1 MNHILHS
8 YISMNIFTPPLPA
21 KEHSHITWGRTYG
34 CSKGLAI
41 AKAIEQFAGLTLIIT
56 PNAQSAHSLENE
68 LIFFCK
74 EEIDIFI
81 FPDSETLPY
90 DVFSPHE
97 DIISDR
103 ILTLSSLP
111 KSKHGAL
118 IISASSILSK
128 IAPKDFILG
137 QSLDLKVTDQ
147 IDLEEFKQ
155 RLIKA
160 GYQYVSQVMSHG
172 EFAVR
177 GSIID
182 LFPMGAKHPYRIDL
196 FDDEI
201 ETIRSFNAETQL
213 SIDKVNSFQVLP
225 AREFPTDENSIKR
238 FRQNYRIQFEGD
250 PNNSV
255 IYRGVSNNNLPSGV
269 EYYLPLFCQDTSTFF
284 DFIPDNSQLV
294 LIEDI
299 AEIASDFEEEVFS
312 RYEQRKYDL
321 ERPPLHPKQ
330 LWISAEFFA
339 KSLLNFNTIQL
350 QQYEL
355 ESLHRDQYN
364 FNAQALPTL
373 TINSRIKDPASELLR
388 FIENNENKILFLAE
402 SPGRREY
409 LLDVLK
415 GFNLNP
421 VVIQSWQEFI
431 EQDHSLAIT
440 IGPLEDGLLLQQD
453 KIALI
458 TESNLFGARAKQKRR
473 RRRQIRDAESLIKN
487 LSDLSEGSPIVHE
500 DHGVG
505 RFKGLKTLS
514 LSGNETEFLTLEYAE
529 GDILYVPVSSLHL
542 ISRYSGASEENA
554 PLYRLGGEQWKNIK
568 RRAAERARD
577 VAAELLDIYSRREAK
592 QGHQYQIE
600 HLEMNSFSST
610 FPYEETP
617 DQQKAID
624 DVADDMQSTRPMDR
638 VVCGDVG
645 FGKTE
650 VAMRAAFIAA
660 NTGKQ
665 VAVLVPTTLL
675 ASQHYQNFSDRFADW
690 PIQVELLSRFVTAKN
705 QKEILAGLEDGKV
718 DIVIGTHK
726 LFSASIKFDNLG
738 LIVVDEEQRF
748 GVRQK
753 ELLKKLRTEVDVLT
767 LTATPIPRTL
777 NMSLSGLRDLS
788 IIATPPNHRLTIKT
802 FVGTWNNHMIQE
814 ACMREMKRGGQV
826 FFLHN
831 EVKSIEKVAKD
842 LQQLLPDISIRIAH
856 GQMPEKDLE
865 QVMLDFYHQR
875 FSILLCTTIIEN
887 GIDIPT
893 ANTIIINRADKLGL
907 SQLHQ
912 IRGRVGRSHHR
923 AYAYLIAPP
932 RNVMTG
938 DAVKRLE
945 AIESLEELGVGFTLA
960 THDLEIR
967 GAGELLGAEQ
977 SGQIQEIGFSLYNE
991 LLGRAV
997 AALKAGKI
1005 PNLDQPLDQGI
1016 EVDLGVPAL
1025 LPNDY
1030 LPDVHARLV
1039 MYKRISSAKTDD
1051 DLDDLEIELIDR
1063 YGLLPEFAKNLF
1075 LVTHLKLLA
1084 SSFGV
1089 SRVEMGAEN
1098 ARIHF
1103 GQSPNIDTAK
1113 ILELIL
1119 QEPDTYKLDGSQKL
1133 TIYTETDDIAERID
1147 TIVNLLNDLQLKQA
1161 A

>member
-1 MNHILHS
+1 
-8 YISMNIFTPPLPA
+8 MNIFNPPLPS
-21 KEHSHITWGRTYG
+21 KSHTHITWGRTYG
-34 CSKGLAI
+34 CSKGLAL
-41 AKAIEQFAGLTLIIT
+41 AKAIEQFTGLTLIIT
-56 PNAQSAHSLENE
+56 PDMQVAHTLESE
-68 LIFFCK
+68 LRFFCTHSTN
-74 EEIDIFI
+74 IYL
-81 FPDSETLPY
+81 FPDSETLAY

-103 ILTLSSLP
+103 LLTLCSLP
-111 KSKHGAL
+111 NTDHGAL
-118 IISASSILSK
+118 IVSASSILAK
-128 IAPKDFILG
+128 LAPKSFILG
-137 QSLDLKVTDQ
+137 QTLNLAVNDK
-147 IDLEEFKQ
+147 IDLETFKHT
-155 RLIKA
+155 LVKA
-160 GYQYVSQVMSHG
+160 GYRYVSQVMSHG

-182 LFPMGAKHPYRIDL
+182 LYPMGCRLPFRIDL
-196 FDDEI
+196 FDNEI
-201 ETIRSFNAETQL
+201 ETIRTFNPENQVST
-213 SIDKVNSFQVLP
+213 SKVEKLQILP
-225 AREFPTDENSIKR
+225 AREFPTDENSVKR

-255 IYRGVSNNNLPSGV
+255 IYRGVSNNNLPSGI
-269 EYYLPLFCQDTSTFF
+269 EYYLPLFCEDTSTFF
-284 DFIPDNSQLV
+284 DYIPENSQLV

-299 AEIASDFEEEVFS
+299 VDTANDFENDVFY

-330 LWISAEFFA
+330 LWLSTEFFE
-339 KSLLNFNTIQL
+339 KNIFKFKTILL

-355 ESLHRDQYN
+355 ENLARDQYN
-364 FNAQALPTL
+364 FDTQSLPNL
-373 TINSRIKDPASELLR
+373 AVNLRVKDPATELIR
-388 FIENNENKILFLAE
+388 FIENNDYKILFLAE

-409 LLDVLK
+409 LLDVLI
-415 GFNLNP
+415 GFGINP
-421 VVIQSWQEFI
+421 ITVDSWHEFLDQELP
-431 EQDHSLAIT
+431 LAIT
-440 IGPLEDGLLLQQD
+440 ISPLDEGLLLQEN
-453 KIALI
+453 KIAI
-458 TESNLFGARAKQKRR
+458 VTESNLFGAKAKQKRQ

-487 LSDLSEGSPIVHE
+487 LSDLSEGSPVVHE

-514 LSGNETEFLTLEYAE
+514 LSGSDTEFLTLEYAD

-542 ISRYSGASEENA
+542 VSRYTGASEDNA
-554 PLYRLGGEQWKNIK
+554 PLHRLGSEVWKNIK

-577 VAAELLDIYSRREAK
+577 VAVELLDIYSRREAK
-592 QGHQYQIE
+592 QGYKYKIDPNE
-600 HLEMNSFSST
+600 LNSFCAS

-624 DVADDMQSTRPMDR
+624 DMVADMESKRPMDR

-650 VAMRAAFIAA
+650 VAMRAAFVAA
-660 NTGKQ
+660 FAGKQ

-675 ASQHYQNFSDRFADW
+675 ASQHFQTFSDRFADW
-690 PIQVELLSRFVTAKN
+690 PLRIEYISRFLSVKN
-705 QKEILAGLEDGKV
+705 QKIVLAGMEEGNV

-726 LFSASIKFDNLG
+726 LLSSDIKFKNLG
-738 LIVVDEEQRF
+738 LIIVDEEQRF

-753 ELLKKLRTEVDVLT
+753 EVLKKMRTEVDILT

-788 IIATPPNHRLTIKT
+788 IIATPPNQRLAIKT
-802 FVGTWNNHMIQE
+802 FVGIWNNHMIQE
-814 ACMREMKRGGQV
+814 ACMRELKRGGQV

-831 EVKSIEKVAKD
+831 EVKTIDKVAKD
-842 LQQLLPDISIRIAH
+842 IQQLLPDASIKVAH
-856 GQMPEKDLE
+856 GQMPVRNLE

-875 FSILLCTTIIEN
+875 FNILVCTTIIEN

-932 RNVMTG
+932 RTVMTA
-938 DAVKRLE
+938 DAAKRLE

-977 SGQIQEIGFSLYNE
+977 SGQIAEIGFTLYNE
-991 LLGRAV
+991 LLARAV
-997 AALKAGKI
+997 AALKSGEI
-1005 PNLDQPLDQGI
+1005 PELNQPLDQGI
-1016 EVDLGVPAL
+1016 EVNLGVTTL
-1025 LPNDY
+1025 LPEDY
-1030 LPDVHARLV
+1030 VPDVHTRLV
-1039 MYKRISSAKTDD
+1039 LYKRIASTKTID
-1051 DLDDLEIELIDR
+1051 DLDDLEVELIDR
-1063 YGLLPEFAKNLF
+1063 FGLLPEFAKNLF
-1075 LVTHLKLLA
+1075 HVTQLKII
-1084 SSFGV
+1084 SSRFGV
-1089 SRVEMGAEN
+1089 TRIEMGHES
-1098 ARIHF
+1098 ARLRF
-1103 GQSPNIDTAK
+1103 NKNPNIDTHKLLA
-1113 ILELIL
+1113 LI
-1119 QEPDTYKLDGSQKL
+1119 QNFPDRYKLEGSEKL
-1133 TIYTETDDIAERID
+1133 TIYTETENSEERID
-1147 TIVNLLNDLQLKQA
+1147 TIMNLLNELQLKQA

>member
-1 MNHILHS
+1 MS
-8 YISMNIFTPPLPA
+8 IFNPPLPS
-21 KEHSHITWGRTYG
+21 KNHSHVTWGRTYG
-34 CSKGLAI
+34 CSKGLAL
-41 AKAIEQFAGLTLIIT
+41 AKAVEQFSGLTLIISPDIQT
-56 PNAQSAHSLENE
+56 AHTLESE
-68 LIFFCK
+68 LAFFCNQ
-74 EEIDIFI
+74 EIEIYL
-81 FPDSETLPY
+81 FPDSETLAY

-103 ILTLSSLP
+103 ILALSALP
-111 KSKHGAL
+111 NTQQGAL
-118 IISASSILSK
+118 IISAGTVLSK
-128 IAPKDFILG
+128 LASKDFILG
-137 QSLDLKVTDQ
+137 QSINLSISDQ
-147 IDLEEFKQ
+147 LNLETFKQ
-155 RLIKA
+155 TLVKA
-160 GYQYVSQVMSHG
+160 GYQYVSQVMTHG
-172 EFAVR
+172 EFSVR

-182 LFPMGAKHPYRIDL
+182 LFPMGSNQPYRIDL

-201 ETIRSFNAETQL
+201 ETIRTFNPETQV
-213 SIDKVNSFQVLP
+213 SIDKVDSFQVLP
-225 AREFPTDENSIKR
+225 AREFPTDEKAIKR

-255 IYRGVSNNNLPSGV
+255 IYRGVSNNNLPSGI
-269 EYYLPLFCQDTSTFF
+269 EYYLPLFCEETSNFF
-284 DFIPDNSQLV
+284 DYIPDKSQLV

-299 AEIASDFEEEVFS
+299 VDVATDFENDVFY

-330 LWISAEFFA
+330 LWISSDYFE
-339 KSLLNFNTIQL
+339 KSIFKFNTIKL

-355 ESLHRDQYN
+355 EQLHRDQYN
-364 FNAQALPTL
+364 FDAQALPTL
-373 TINSRIKDPASELLR
+373 TINSRIKDPASELIR
-388 FIENNENKILFLAE
+388 FIENSGNKILVLAE
-402 SPGRREY
+402 SAGRREY
-409 LLDVLK
+409 ILDVLK
-415 GFNLNP
+415 GFQITP
-421 VVIQSWQEFI
+421 TVVDSWHDFLVKDQ
-431 EQDHSLAIT
+431 SLAIA
-440 IGPLEDGLLLQQD
+440 IGPLDDGLILQQE
-453 KIALI
+453 KIAI
-458 TESNLFGARAKQKRR
+458 VTESNLFGARAKQKRR

-487 LSDLSEGSPIVHE
+487 LSDLSEGSPVVHE

-505 RFKGLKTLS
+505 RFKGLKTLC
-514 LSGNETEFLTLEYAE
+514 LSGTDTEFLTLEYAD
-529 GDILYVPVSSLHL
+529 GDLLYVPVSSLHL
-542 ISRYSGASEENA
+542 VSRYSGASEENA
-554 PLYRLGGEQWKNIK
+554 PLHHLGGEAWKNIK
-568 RRAAERARD
+568 RRAAQRARD

-592 QGHQYQIE
+592 QGFQYKIDHIE
-600 HLEMNSFSST
+600 NNAFCST
-610 FPYEETP
+610 FAYEETP
-617 DQQKAID
+617 DQLKAIE
-624 DVADDMQSTRPMDR
+624 DVTKDMESTRPMDR
-638 VVCGDVG
+638 VICGDVG

-660 NTGKQ
+660 NAGKQ

-675 ASQHYQNFSDRFADW
+675 CSQHFQTFSDRFADL
-690 PIQVELLSRFVTAKN
+690 PIEVECLSRFIPAKK
-705 QKEILAGLEDGKV
+705 QKEVLAGLESGIV

-726 LFSASIKFDNLG
+726 LFNTSIKFKNLG
-738 LIVVDEEQRF
+738 LVIVDEEQRF

-753 ELLKKLRTEVDVLT
+753 EILKKMRTEVDILT

-788 IIATPPNHRLTIKT
+788 IIATPPNQRLAIKT
-802 FVGTWNNHMIQE
+802 FVGTWNDNMIQE
-814 ACMREMKRGGQV
+814 ACLREMKRGGQV

-831 EVKSIEKVAKD
+831 EVKTIEKVAKD
-842 LQQLLPDISIRIAH
+842 IQQLLPDSTIRIAH

-875 FSILLCTTIIEN
+875 FSILVCTTIIEN

-932 RNVMTG
+932 RAAMTA

-945 AIESLEELGVGFTLA
+945 AIESLEDLGVGFTLA

-977 SGQIQEIGFSLYNE
+977 SGQIHEVGFTLYNE

-997 AALKAGKI
+997 EALKAGEI
-1005 PNLDQPLDQGI
+1005 PDLDQPLDQGI
-1016 EVDLGVPAL
+1016 EVNLGVPAL
-1025 LPNDY
+1025 IPDDY
-1030 LPDVHARLV
+1030 LPDIHGRLV
-1039 MYKRISSAKTDD
+1039 MYKRIASAKTND

-1084 SSFGV
+1084 NSFGV
-1089 SRVEMGAEN
+1089 SRIEMSHET

-1103 GQSPNIDTAK
+1103 GKSPKIDTTK

-1119 QEPDTYKLDGSQKL
+1119 EEPDTYKLDGSEKL
-1133 TIYTETDDIAERID
+1133 TIHTVTENIGERID

>member
-1 MNHILHS
+1 MS
-8 YISMNIFTPPLPA
+8 IFNPPLPS
-21 KEHSHITWGRTYG
+21 KDHSHVTWGRTYG
-34 CSKGLAI
+34 CSKGLAL
-41 AKAIEQFAGLTLIIT
+41 AKAIEQFSGLTLIIT
-56 PNAQSAHSLENE
+56 PDIQTAHTLESE
-68 LIFFCK
+68 LAFFCNQ
-74 EEIDIFI
+74 EIEIYL
-81 FPDSETLPY
+81 FPDSETLAY

-103 ILTLSSLP
+103 ILALSALP
-111 KSKHGAL
+111 NTQQGAL
-118 IISASSILSK
+118 IISAGTILSK
-128 IAPKDFILG
+128 LASKDFILG
-137 QSLDLKVTDQ
+137 QAINLSISDQLDL
-147 IDLEEFKQ
+147 EAFKQ
-155 RLIKA
+155 TLVKA
-160 GYQYVSQVMSHG
+160 GYQYVSQVMTHG

-182 LFPMGAKHPYRIDL
+182 LFPMGSNQPYRIDL

-201 ETIRSFNAETQL
+201 ETIRTFNPETQV
-213 SIDKVNSFQVLP
+213 SIDKVDSFQVLP
-225 AREFPTDENSIKR
+225 AREFPTDEKAIKR

-255 IYRGVSNNNLPSGV
+255 IYRGVSNNNLPSGI
-269 EYYLPLFCQDTSTFF
+269 EYYLPLFCEETSNFF
-284 DFIPDNSQLV
+284 DYIPEKCQLV

-299 AEIASDFEEEVFS
+299 VDVATDFENDVFY

-330 LWISAEFFA
+330 LWISSDYFE
-339 KSLLNFNTIQL
+339 KSIFKFNTIKL

-355 ESLHRDQYN
+355 EQLHRDQYN
-364 FNAQALPTL
+364 FDAQALPTL
-373 TINSRIKDPASELLR
+373 TINSRIKDPASELIR
-388 FIENNENKILFLAE
+388 FIESSGNKILFLAE

-409 LLDVLK
+409 ILDVLK
-415 GFNLNP
+415 GFQITP
-421 VVIQSWQEFI
+421 TVIDSWHEFI
-431 EQDHSLAIT
+431 DKDQTLAIAL
-440 IGPLEDGLLLQQD
+440 GPLDDGLILQQE
-453 KIALI
+453 KIAI
-458 TESNLFGARAKQKRR
+458 VTESNLFGARAKQKRR

-487 LSDLSEGSPIVHE
+487 LSDLSEGSPVVHE

-514 LSGNETEFLTLEYAE
+514 LSGTDTEFLTLEYAD

-542 ISRYSGASEENA
+542 VSRYSGASEENA
-554 PLYRLGGEQWKNIK
+554 PLHHLGGEAWKNIK
-568 RRAAERARD
+568 RRAAQRARD

-592 QGHQYQIE
+592 QGFQYKIDHIE
-600 HLEMNSFSST
+600 NNAFCST
-610 FPYEETP
+610 FAYEETP
-617 DQQKAID
+617 DQLKAIE
-624 DVADDMQSTRPMDR
+624 DVSGDMESTRPMDR
-638 VVCGDVG
+638 VICGDVG

-660 NTGKQ
+660 NAGKQ

-675 ASQHYQNFSDRFADW
+675 CSQHFQTFSDRFADL
-690 PIQVELLSRFVTAKN
+690 PIEVECLSRFIPAKK
-705 QKEILAGLEDGKV
+705 QKEVLTKLESGTV

-726 LFSASIKFDNLG
+726 LFNTSIKFKNLG
-738 LIVVDEEQRF
+738 LVVVDEEQRF

-753 ELLKKLRTEVDVLT
+753 EILKKMRTEVDILT

-788 IIATPPNHRLTIKT
+788 IIATPPNQRLAIKT
-802 FVGTWNNHMIQE
+802 FVGTWNDNMIQE

-831 EVKSIEKVAKD
+831 EVKTIEKVAKD
-842 LQQLLPDISIRIAH
+842 IQQLLPDSTIRIAH

-875 FSILLCTTIIEN
+875 FSILVCTTIIEN

-932 RNVMTG
+932 RAAMTA

-945 AIESLEELGVGFTLA
+945 AIESLEDLGVGFTLA

-977 SGQIQEIGFSLYNE
+977 SGQIHEVGFTLYNE

-997 AALKAGKI
+997 EALKAGEI
-1005 PNLDQPLDQGI
+1005 PDLDQPLDQGI
-1016 EVDLGVPAL
+1016 EVNLGVPAL
-1025 LPNDY
+1025 IPDDY
-1030 LPDVHARLV
+1030 LPDIHARLV
-1039 MYKRISSAKTDD
+1039 MYKRIASAKTND

-1089 SRVEMGAEN
+1089 SRIEMSHET

-1103 GQSPNIDTAK
+1103 GKSPKIDTTK

-1119 QEPDTYKLDGSQKL
+1119 EEPDTYKLDGSEKL
-1133 TIYTETDDIAERID
+1133 TIYTETENIGERID

>member
-1 MNHILHS
+1 MS
-8 YISMNIFTPPLPA
+8 IFNPPLPC
-21 KEHSHITWGRTYG
+21 KEHSHVTWGRTYG
-34 CSKGLAI
+34 CSKGLAL
-41 AKAIEQFAGLTLIIT
+41 AKAIEQFMGLTLIIA
-56 PNAQSAHSLENE
+56 PDIQSAHILESE
-68 LIFFCK
+68 LKFFCDQK
-74 EEIDIFI
+74 IDVYL
-81 FPDSETLPY
+81 FPDTETLAY

-103 ILTLSSLP
+103 ILALSALP
-111 KSKHGAL
+111 NTQQGAL
-118 IISASSILSK
+118 IISAGTILSRL
-128 IAPKDFILG
+128 ASKDFILG
-137 QSLDLKVTDQ
+137 QTLDLKVNDQ
-147 IDLEEFKQ
+147 LHLETFKQ
-155 RLIKA
+155 TLAKA

-182 LFPMGAKHPYRIDL
+182 LFPMGSNQPYRIDL

-201 ETIRSFNAETQL
+201 ETIRIFNPETQV
-213 SIDKVNSFQVLP
+213 SIEKINEFQVLP
-225 AREFPTDENSIKR
+225 AREFPTDDDAVKR

-250 PNNSV
+250 PNKSV
-255 IYRGVSNNNLPSGV
+255 IYRGVSNNNLPAGI
-269 EYYLPLFCQDTSTFF
+269 EYYLPLFCEETSTFF
-284 DFIPDNSQLV
+284 DYIPENTQLV
-294 LIEDI
+294 MIEDI
-299 AEIASDFEEEVFS
+299 PDIATDFENDVFY

-330 LWISAEFFA
+330 LWISTDFFE
-339 KSLLNFNTIQL
+339 KNLYKFNTIKI
-350 QQYEL
+350 QQYEI
-355 ESLHRDQYN
+355 EQLHRDQYN
-364 FNAQALPTL
+364 FDAHALPTL

-388 FIENNENKILFLAE
+388 FIQSSNKKILFLAE
-402 SPGRREY
+402 SAGRREY
-409 LLDVLK
+409 ILDVLK
-415 GFNLNP
+415 GFNITP
-421 VVIQSWQEFI
+421 TIVDSWNEFL
-431 EQDHSLAIT
+431 ENNFSLAIT
-440 IGPLEDGLLLQQD
+440 IGPIDDGLLLEQEN
-453 KIALI
+453 IAI
-458 TESNLFGARAKQKRR
+458 ISESNLFGAKAKQKRR

-487 LSDLSEGSPIVHE
+487 LSDLSEGSPVVHE

-505 RFKGLKTLS
+505 RYKGLKTLS
-514 LSGNETEFLTLEYAE
+514 LSGTDTEFLILEYAD

-542 ISRYSGASEENA
+542 VSRYSGASEENA
-554 PLYRLGGEQWKNIK
+554 PLHHLGGDAWRNIK
-568 RRAAERARD
+568 RRAAKRARD

-592 QGHQYQIE
+592 QGFIYKIDAIE
-600 HLEMNSFSST
+600 FNAFSNS

-617 DQQKAID
+617 DQLKAIE
-624 DVADDMQSTRPMDR
+624 DVMSDMESSRPMDR

-660 NTGKQ
+660 NAGKQ

-675 ASQHYQNFSDRFADW
+675 SSQHFQSFNDRFADL
-690 PIQVELLSRFVTAKN
+690 PIQIETLSRFVPAKK
-705 QKEILAGLEDGKV
+705 QKEVLAGLEKGSV

-726 LFSASIKFDNLG
+726 LFNSAIKFKNLG

-753 ELLKKLRTEVDVLT
+753 EILKKMRTEVDVLT

-788 IIATPPNHRLTIKT
+788 IIATPPNLRLAIKT
-802 FVGTWNNHMIQE
+802 FVGTWNNTMIQE

-831 EVKSIEKVAKD
+831 EVKTIEKVAKD
-842 LQQLLPDISIRIAH
+842 IQQLLPDNTIRIAH
-856 GQMPEKDLE
+856 GQMPERELE

-875 FSILLCTTIIEN
+875 FSILVCTTIIEN

-932 RNVMTG
+932 KPAMTA

-945 AIESLEELGVGFTLA
+945 AIESLEDLGVGFTLA

-977 SGQIQEIGFSLYNE
+977 SGQIHEVGFTLYNE
-991 LLGRAV
+991 LLARAV
-997 AALKAGKI
+997 EALKAGEI
-1005 PNLDQPLDQGI
+1005 PDLDQPMDHGI
-1016 EVDLGVPAL
+1016 EVNLGVPAL
-1025 LPNDY
+1025 IPDDY
-1030 LPDVHARLV
+1030 LPDIHARLV
-1039 MYKRISSAKTDD
+1039 MYKRIASAKSDD

-1075 LVTHLKLLA
+1075 RVTHLKLLA
-1084 SSFGV
+1084 SDFGV
-1089 SRVEMGAEN
+1089 SRIEMSHET

-1103 GQSPNIDTAK
+1103 GKSPNIDTTK

-1119 QEPDTYKLDGSQKL
+1119 EQPETYKLDGSEKL
-1133 TIYTETDDIAERID
+1133 TIYTETENIEERID

>member
-1 MNHILHS
+1 MS
-8 YISMNIFTPPLPA
+8 IFNPPLPD
-21 KEHSHITWGRTYG
+21 KNHSHVTWGRTYG
-34 CSKGLAI
+34 CSKGLAL
-41 AKAIEQFAGLTLIIT
+41 AKAVEKFSGLTLIIA
-56 PNAQSAHSLENE
+56 PDIQSAHALESE
-68 LIFFCK
+68 LTFFSNNNFQ
-74 EEIDIFI
+74 IYL
-81 FPDSETLPY
+81 FPDSETLAY

-103 ILTLSSLP
+103 ILALSALP
-111 KSKHGAL
+111 KTKQSAL
-118 IISASSILSK
+118 IISAGTILSK
-128 IAPKDFILG
+128 LASKDFILG
-137 QSLDLKVTDQ
+137 QTIDLAVGNT
-147 IDLEEFKQ
+147 IDLEDFKQ
-155 RLIKA
+155 TLVKA
-160 GYQYVSQVMSHG
+160 GYQYVSQVMTHG

-182 LFPMGAKHPYRIDL
+182 MFPMGSSKPYRIDL
-196 FDDEI
+196 FDDEV
-201 ETIRSFNAETQL
+201 ETIRTFNPESQV

-225 AREFPTDENSIKR
+225 AREFPTDENAIKR

-255 IYRGVSNNNLPSGV
+255 IYRGVSNNNLPSGI
-269 EYYLPLFCQDTSTFF
+269 EYYLPLFCEDTSNFF
-284 DFIPDNSQLV
+284 DYIPDNCQLV

-299 AEIASDFEEEVFS
+299 VDVATDFENDVYQ

-330 LWISAEFFA
+330 LWISSDFFE
-339 KSLLNFNTIQL
+339 KNLFKFNTIKL

-355 ESLHRDQYN
+355 EQLHRDQYN
-364 FNAQALPTL
+364 LDAQALPTL

-388 FIENNENKILFLAE
+388 FIETSGNKILFLAE

-409 LLDVLK
+409 ILDILK
-415 GFNLNP
+415 GFKIIPTLVDSWPEFLN
-421 VVIQSWQEFI
+421 QN
-431 EQDHSLAIT
+431 HTLAIT
-440 IGPLEDGLLLQQD
+440 IGPLDDGLILQQEN
-453 KIALI
+453 IAII

-487 LSDLSEGSPIVHE
+487 LSDLSEGSPVVHE

-514 LSGNETEFLTLEYAE
+514 LSGTDTEFLTLEYAD

-542 ISRYSGASEENA
+542 VSRYSGASEENA
-554 PLYRLGGEQWKNIK
+554 PLHHLGGEAWKNIK
-568 RRAAERARD
+568 RRAAQRARD
-577 VAAELLDIYSRREAK
+577 VAAELLDIYSRREAQ
-592 QGHQYQIE
+592 QGFQYKIDPIE
-600 HLEMNSFSST
+600 NNSFCST

-617 DQQKAID
+617 DQLKAID
-624 DVADDMQSTRPMDR
+624 DVAEDMESTRPMDR
-638 VVCGDVG
+638 VICGDVG

-660 NTGKQ
+660 NAGKQ

-675 ASQHYQNFSDRFADW
+675 CSQHFQSFNDRFADL
-690 PIQVELLSRFVTAKN
+690 PIEVESLSRFIPAKK
-705 QKEILAGLEDGKV
+705 QKEVLTGIENGNV

-726 LFSASIKFDNLG
+726 LFNTSIKFKNLG
-738 LIVVDEEQRF
+738 LVIVDEEQRF

-753 ELLKKLRTEVDVLT
+753 EILKKMRTEVDILT

-788 IIATPPNHRLTIKT
+788 IIATPPNQRLAIKT
-802 FVGTWNNHMIQE
+802 FVGTWNDHMIQE

-831 EVKSIEKVAKD
+831 EVKTIEKVAKD
-842 LQQLLPDISIRIAH
+842 IQQLLPDCAIRIAH

-875 FSILLCTTIIEN
+875 FSILVCTTIIEN

-932 RNVMTG
+932 RAAMTA

-945 AIESLEELGVGFTLA
+945 AIESLEDLGVGFTLA

-977 SGQIQEIGFSLYNE
+977 SGQIHEVGFTLYNE
-991 LLGRAV
+991 LLARAV
-997 AALKAGKI
+997 EALKAGDI
-1005 PNLDQPLDQGI
+1005 PDLDQPLDNGI
-1016 EVDLGVPAL
+1016 EVNLGVPAL
-1025 LPNDY
+1025 IPDDY
-1030 LPDVHARLV
+1030 LPDIHGRLV
-1039 MYKRISSAKTDD
+1039 MYKRIASAKTND

-1089 SRVEMGAEN
+1089 SRIEMSHDS

-1103 GQSPNIDTAK
+1103 GKSPKIDTTK

-1119 QEPDTYKLDGSQKL
+1119 QQPDTYKLDGSEKL
-1133 TIYTETDDIAERID
+1133 TIYTETENIGERID

>member
-1 MNHILHS
+1 MS
-8 YISMNIFTPPLPA
+8 IFNPPLPNSD
-21 KEHSHITWGRTYG
+21 HPHVTWGRTYG
-34 CSKGLAI
+34 CSKGLAL
-41 AKAIEQFAGLTLIIT
+41 AKAVEKFNGLTLIIT
-56 PNAQSAHSLENE
+56 PDIQSAHNLESE
-68 LIFFCK
+68 LKFFCNQ
-74 EEIDIFI
+74 EIVIYL
-81 FPDSETLPY
+81 FPDTETLAY

-103 ILTLSSLP
+103 ILALSALP
-111 KSKHGAL
+111 KTQQSAV
-118 IISASSILSK
+118 IISAGTILSK
-128 IAPKDFILG
+128 FASKDFILG
-137 QSLDLKVTDQ
+137 QSINLKVSDQ
-147 IDLEEFKQ
+147 LNLSEFKQ
-155 RLIKA
+155 RLSKS
-160 GYQYVSQVMSHG
+160 GYQYVSQVMTHG

-182 LFPMGAKHPYRIDL
+182 LFPMGSLHPYRIDL

-201 ETIRSFNAETQL
+201 ETIRIFNPETQV
-213 SIDKVNSFQVLP
+213 STEKVNALQILP
-225 AREFPTDENSIKR
+225 AREFPTDEDAIKR

-250 PNNSV
+250 PNKSV
-255 IYRGVSNNNLPSGV
+255 IYKGVSNNNLPAGI
-269 EYYLPLFCQDTSTFF
+269 EYYLPLFCNETSTFF
-284 DFIPDNSQLV
+284 DYIPENSQFV

-299 AEIASDFEEEVFS
+299 VDIATDFENDIFY

-330 LWISAEFFA
+330 LWISTEYFE
-339 KSLLNFNTIQL
+339 KNLYKYNTIKL
-350 QQYEL
+350 QQYEI
-355 ESLHRDQYN
+355 EQLHRDQYN
-364 FNAQALPTL
+364 FDAHALPTL
-373 TINSRIKDPASELLR
+373 TINSRIKDPASELQR
-388 FIENNENKILFLAE
+388 FIQAGSKKTLLLAE
-402 SPGRREY
+402 SAGRREY
-409 LLDVLK
+409 ILDVIKRFDLT
-415 GFNLNP
+415 P
-421 VVIQSWQEFI
+421 VVVDSWAEFLQE
-431 EQDHSLAIT
+431 EHTLAIS
-440 IGPLEDGLLLQQD
+440 IGPIDDGLLLQQEN
-453 KIALI
+453 ISII
-458 TESNLFGARAKQKRR
+458 TESNLFGAKAKQKRR

-487 LSDLSEGSPIVHE
+487 LSDLSEGSPVVHE

-505 RFKGLKTLS
+505 RYKGLKTLS
-514 LSGNETEFLTLEYAE
+514 LSGTDTEFLILEYAD

-542 ISRYSGASEENA
+542 VSRYSGASEENA
-554 PLYRLGGEQWKNIK
+554 PLHHLGGEAWKNIK
-568 RRAAERARD
+568 RRAAKRARD

-592 QGHQYQIE
+592 QGFKYTIDSIE
-600 HLEMNSFSST
+600 FNAFCDS

-617 DQQKAID
+617 DQLKAIE
-624 DVADDMQSTRPMDR
+624 DVITDMESSRPMDR

-660 NTGKQ
+660 NAGKQ

-675 ASQHYQNFSDRFADW
+675 SSQHFQSFNDRFAEL
-690 PIQVELLSRFVTAKN
+690 PISIENLSRFVSIKK
-705 QKEILAGLEDGKV
+705 QKEVLAGLEKGTV

-726 LFSASIKFDNLG
+726 LFNSAINFKNLG
-738 LIVVDEEQRF
+738 LVIVDEEQRF

-753 ELLKKLRTEVDVLT
+753 EILKKMRTEVDILT

-788 IIATPPNHRLTIKT
+788 IIATPPNHRLAIKT
-802 FVGTWNNHMIQE
+802 FVGAWNDHMIQE
-814 ACMREMKRGGQV
+814 ACMREMKRGGQI

-831 EVKSIEKVAKD
+831 EVKTIEKTAKD
-842 LQQLLPDISIRIAH
+842 IQQLLPDSAIRIAH
-856 GQMPEKDLE
+856 GQMPEKELE

-875 FSILLCTTIIEN
+875 FSILVCTTIIEN

-893 ANTIIINRADKLGL
+893 ANTIVINRADKLGL

-932 RNVMTG
+932 RTVMTA
-938 DAVKRLE
+938 DAIKRLE
-945 AIESLEELGVGFTLA
+945 AIESLEDLGVGFTLA

-977 SGQIQEIGFSLYNE
+977 SGQIHEVGFTLYNE

-997 AALKAGKI
+997 EALKAGEI
-1005 PNLDQPLDQGI
+1005 PDLDQPLDQGI
-1016 EVDLGVPAL
+1016 EVNLGVPAL
-1025 LPNDY
+1025 IPDDY
-1030 LPDVHARLV
+1030 LPDIHGRLV
-1039 MYKRISSAKTDD
+1039 MYKRIASAKTTD

-1063 YGLLPEFAKNLF
+1063 YGLMPEFAKNLF
-1075 LVTHLKLLA
+1075 LVTHVKLLA

-1089 SRVEMGAEN
+1089 SRIEMSHEN

-1103 GQSPNIDTAK
+1103 GKSPNIDTTK

-1119 QEPDTYKLDGSQKL
+1119 EQPDTYKLDGSEKL
-1133 TIYTETDDIAERID
+1133 TIYTETENIEERID

>member
-1 MNHILHS
+1 MS
-8 YISMNIFTPPLPA
+8 IFNPPLPS
-21 KEHSHITWGRTYG
+21 KDHSHVTWGRTYG
-34 CSKGLAI
+34 CSKGLAL
-41 AKAIEQFAGLTLIIT
+41 ANAVEQFSGLTLIIT
-56 PNAQSAHSLENE
+56 PDIQTAHTLESE
-68 LIFFCK
+68 LTFFCK
-74 EEIDIFI
+74 QGIEIYL
-81 FPDSETLPY
+81 FPDSETLAY

-103 ILTLSSLP
+103 ILALSALP
-111 KSKHGAL
+111 KTQQGAL
-118 IISASSILSK
+118 IISAGTILSK
-128 IAPKDFILG
+128 LAIKDFILG
-137 QSLDLKVTDQ
+137 QSLSLATNDQ
-147 IDLEEFKQ
+147 LDLEVFKKT
-155 RLIKA
+155 LVKV
-160 GYQYVSQVMSHG
+160 GYQYVSQVMTHG

-182 LFPMGAKHPYRIDL
+182 LFPMGSNEPYRIDL

-201 ETIRSFNAETQL
+201 ETIRTFNPETQL
-213 SIDKVNSFQVLP
+213 SIKKVDSFKILP
-225 AREFPTDENSIKR
+225 AREFPTDEKAIKR

-255 IYRGVSNNNLPSGV
+255 IYRGVSNNNLPSGI
-269 EYYLPLFCQDTSTFF
+269 EYYLPLFCEETSNFF
-284 DFIPDNSQLV
+284 DYIPDNSQLV
-294 LIEDI
+294 LIENIVDV
-299 AEIASDFEEEVFS
+299 ATDFENDVFY
-312 RYEQRKYDL
+312 RYEQRRYDL

-330 LWISAEFFA
+330 LWISSDYFE
-339 KSLLNFNTIQL
+339 KSIFKFNTIKL

-355 ESLHRDQYN
+355 EQLHRDQYN
-364 FNAQALPTL
+364 FDAQALPTL
-373 TINSRIKDPASELLR
+373 TINSRIKDPASELIR
-388 FIENNENKILFLAE
+388 FIESSGNKILFLAE

-409 LLDVLK
+409 ILDVLK
-415 GFNLNP
+415 GFQITPTVVDSWHEFLN
-421 VVIQSWQEFI
+421 
-431 EQDHSLAIT
+431 QDHALAIAL
-440 IGPLEDGLLLQQD
+440 GPLDDGLILQQEN
-453 KIALI
+453 ISII

-487 LSDLSEGSPIVHE
+487 LSELSEGSPVVHE

-514 LSGNETEFLTLEYAE
+514 LSGTDTEFLTLEYAD

-542 ISRYSGASEENA
+542 VSRYSGASEENA
-554 PLYRLGGEQWKNIK
+554 PLHHLGGEAWKNIK
-568 RRAAERARD
+568 RRAAQRARD

-592 QGHQYQIE
+592 EGFQYKIDHIE
-600 HLEMNSFSST
+600 NNAFCSAFA
-610 FPYEETP
+610 YEETP
-617 DQQKAID
+617 DQLKAIE
-624 DVADDMQSTRPMDR
+624 DVTQDMESTRPMDR
-638 VVCGDVG
+638 VICGDVG

-660 NTGKQ
+660 NEGKQ
-665 VAVLVPTTLL
+665 AAVLVPTTLL
-675 ASQHYQNFSDRFADW
+675 CSQHFQSFNDRFADL
-690 PIQVELLSRFVTAKN
+690 PIKVECLSRFIPAKK
-705 QKEILAGLEDGKV
+705 QKEVLKGLESGSV

-726 LFSASIKFDNLG
+726 LFNTSIKFKNLG
-738 LIVVDEEQRF
+738 LVIVDEEQRF

-753 ELLKKLRTEVDVLT
+753 EILKKMRTEVDILT

-788 IIATPPNHRLTIKT
+788 IIATPPNHRLAIKT
-802 FVGTWNNHMIQE
+802 FVGVWNDNMIQE

-831 EVKSIEKVAKD
+831 EVKTIKKVAKD
-842 LQQLLPDISIRIAH
+842 IQQLLPDSAIRIAH
-856 GQMPEKDLE
+856 GQMPEKELE

-875 FSILLCTTIIEN
+875 FSILVCTTIIEN

-932 RNVMTG
+932 RAAMTA

-945 AIESLEELGVGFTLA
+945 AIESLKHLGVGFTLA

-967 GAGELLGAEQ
+967 GAGELLGADQ
-977 SGQIQEIGFSLYNE
+977 SGQIHEVGFTLYNE
-991 LLGRAV
+991 LLSRAV
-997 AALKAGKI
+997 EALKAGEI
-1005 PNLDQPLDQGI
+1005 PDLDQPLDQGI
-1016 EVDLGVPAL
+1016 EINLGVPAL
-1025 LPNDY
+1025 IPDDY
-1030 LPDVHARLV
+1030 LPDIHGRLV
-1039 MYKRISSAKTDD
+1039 MYKRIASAKTND

-1063 YGLLPEFAKNLF
+1063 YGLLPEFAKNLV

-1084 SSFGV
+1084 CSFGV
-1089 SRVEMGAEN
+1089 SRIEMSHET

-1103 GQSPNIDTAK
+1103 GKSPKVDTTK

-1119 QEPDTYKLDGSQKL
+1119 QQPDTYKLDGSEKL
-1133 TIYTETDDIAERID
+1133 TIYKETKNIRERID

-1161 A
+1161 S

>member
-1 MNHILHS
+1 MS
-8 YISMNIFTPPLPA
+8 IFNPPLPS
-21 KEHSHITWGRTYG
+21 KTHTHVTWGRAYG
-34 CSKGLAI
+34 SSKGLAL
-41 AKAIEQFAGLTLIIT
+41 AKAVEQFSGLTLIVT
-56 PNAQSAHSLENE
+56 PDIHTAHTLESE
-68 LIFFCK
+68 LRFFCTPG
-74 EEIDIFI
+74 IDVYL

-90 DVFSPHE
+90 DIFSPHE

-103 ILTLSSLP
+103 ILALSALP
-111 KSKHGAL
+111 KTKQGAL
-118 IISASSILSK
+118 IISAGTILSK
-128 IAPKDFILG
+128 LASKDFILG
-137 QSLDLKVTDQ
+137 QTLHLSVNEKLNLDN
-147 IDLEEFKQ
+147 FKQ
-155 RLIKA
+155 KLIKA
-160 GYQYVSQVMSHG
+160 GYQYVSQVMTHG
-172 EFAVR
+172 EFTVR

-182 LFPMGAKHPYRIDL
+182 LFPMGSKQPYRIDL

-201 ETIRSFNAETQL
+201 ETIRTFNPETQV
-213 SIDKVNSFQVLP
+213 SVNKVDSFQILP
-225 AREFPTDENSIKR
+225 AREFPTDEKAIKR

-250 PNNSV
+250 PNSSV
-255 IYRGVSNNNLPSGV
+255 IYRGVSENNLPSGI
-269 EYYLPLFCQDTSTFF
+269 EYYLPLFCEETSSFF
-284 DFIPDNSQLV
+284 DYIPENSQLV

-299 AEIASDFEEEVFS
+299 VDIATDFENDIFH

-330 LWISAEFFA
+330 LWISSDYFEKNIF
-339 KSLLNFNTIQL
+339 KFNTIKI

-355 ESLHRDQYN
+355 EQLHRDQYN
-364 FNAQALPTL
+364 FDAQALPTL
-373 TINSRIKDPASELLR
+373 TINSRIKDPASELIR
-388 FIENNENKILFLAE
+388 FIGNGTNRILFIAE
-402 SPGRREY
+402 SAGRREY
-409 LLDVLK
+409 LLEALK
-415 GFNLNP
+415 DFQISPTKVTSWHEFLAKNLT
-421 VVIQSWQEFI
+421 
-431 EQDHSLAIT
+431 LAIAL
-440 IGPLEDGLLLQQD
+440 GPLDNGLLLQQD
-453 KIALI
+453 KIAII
-458 TESNLFGARAKQKRR
+458 TESNLFGARAKQKRQ

-487 LSDLSEGSPIVHE
+487 LSDLSEGSPVVHE

-514 LSGNETEFLTLEYAE
+514 LSGTDTEFLTLEYAD

-542 ISRYSGASEENA
+542 VSRYSGASEENA
-554 PLYRLGGEQWKNIK
+554 PLHHLGGEAWKNIK
-568 RRAAERARD
+568 RRAAKRACD

-592 QGHQYQIE
+592 KGYQYKIDHIE
-600 HLEMNSFSST
+600 NNAFGSS

-617 DQQKAID
+617 DQLKAIE
-624 DVADDMQSTRPMDR
+624 DVTADMESKRPMDR

-660 NTGKQ
+660 NAGKQ
-665 VAVLVPTTLL
+665 VAMLVPTTLL
-675 ASQHYQNFSDRFADW
+675 CSQHFNSFNNRFADW
-690 PIQVELLSRFVTAKN
+690 PIEVECLSRFVAAKK
-705 QKEILAGLEDGKV
+705 QKDVLVGLENGSV

-726 LFSASIKFDNLG
+726 LFNSSIKFKNLG
-738 LIVVDEEQRF
+738 LVIVDEEQRF

-753 ELLKKLRTEVDVLT
+753 EILKKMRTEVDILT

-788 IIATPPNHRLTIKT
+788 IIATPPNHRLAIKT
-802 FVGTWNNHMIQE
+802 FVGTWNDNMIQE

-831 EVKSIEKVAKD
+831 EVKTIEKITKD
-842 LQQLLPDISIRIAH
+842 IQQLLPDSTIRIAH

-875 FSILLCTTIIEN
+875 FNILVCTTIIEN
-887 GIDIPT
+887 GIDIAN

-932 RNVMTG
+932 RTAMTA
-938 DAVKRLE
+938 DSVKRLE
-945 AIESLEELGVGFTLA
+945 AIESLEDLGVGFTLA

-977 SGQIQEIGFSLYNE
+977 SGQIHEVGFTLYNE
-991 LLGRAV
+991 LLARAV
-997 AALKAGKI
+997 EALKAGEI
-1005 PNLDQPLDQGI
+1005 PDPDQPMDQGI
-1016 EVDLGVPAL
+1016 EVNLGVPAL
-1025 LPNDY
+1025 ITDDY
-1030 LPDVHARLV
+1030 MPDIHARLV
-1039 MYKRISSAKTDD
+1039 MYKRIASAKTSE

-1089 SRVEMGAEN
+1089 SRIEMSHET

-1103 GQSPNIDTAK
+1103 GKSPKIDTTK

-1119 QEPDTYKLDGSQKL
+1119 EQPDTYKLDGSQKL
-1133 TIYTETDDIAERID
+1133 TIYTETENIGERID

>member
-1 MNHILHS
+1 MS
-8 YISMNIFTPPLPA
+8 IFNPPLPNSD
-21 KEHSHITWGRTYG
+21 HPHVTWGRTYG
-34 CSKGLAI
+34 CSKGLAL
-41 AKAIEQFAGLTLIIT
+41 AKAVEKFNGLTLIIT
-56 PNAQSAHSLENE
+56 PDIQSAHNLESE
-68 LIFFCK
+68 LKFFCNQ
-74 EEIDIFI
+74 EIVIYL
-81 FPDSETLPY
+81 FPDTETLAY

-103 ILTLSSLP
+103 ILALSALP
-111 KSKHGAL
+111 KTQQSAV
-118 IISASSILSK
+118 IISAGTILSK
-128 IAPKDFILG
+128 FASKDFILG
-137 QSLDLKVTDQ
+137 QSINLKVSDQ
-147 IDLEEFKQ
+147 LNLSEFKQ
-155 RLIKA
+155 RLSKS
-160 GYQYVSQVMSHG
+160 GYQYVSQVMTHG

-182 LFPMGAKHPYRIDL
+182 LFPMGSLHPYRIDL

-201 ETIRSFNAETQL
+201 ETIRIFNPETQV
-213 SIDKVNSFQVLP
+213 STEKVNALQILP
-225 AREFPTDENSIKR
+225 AREFPTDEDAIKR

-250 PNNSV
+250 PNKSV
-255 IYRGVSNNNLPSGV
+255 IYKGVSNNNLPAGI
-269 EYYLPLFCQDTSTFF
+269 EYYLPLFCNETSTFF
-284 DFIPDNSQLV
+284 DYIPEKSQFV

-299 AEIASDFEEEVFS
+299 VDIATDFENDIFY

-330 LWISAEFFA
+330 LWISTEYFE
-339 KSLLNFNTIQL
+339 KNLYKYNTIKL
-350 QQYEL
+350 QQYEI
-355 ESLHRDQYN
+355 EQLHRDQYN
-364 FNAQALPTL
+364 FDAHALPTL
-373 TINSRIKDPASELLR
+373 TINSRIKDPASELQR
-388 FIENNENKILFLAE
+388 FIQAGSKKTLLLAE
-402 SPGRREY
+402 SAGRREY
-409 LLDVLK
+409 ILDVIKRFDLT
-415 GFNLNP
+415 P
-421 VVIQSWQEFI
+421 VVVDSWAEFLQE
-431 EQDHSLAIT
+431 EHTLAIS
-440 IGPLEDGLLLQQD
+440 IGPIDDGLLLQQEN
-453 KIALI
+453 ISII
-458 TESNLFGARAKQKRR
+458 TESNLFGAKAKQKRR

-487 LSDLSEGSPIVHE
+487 LSDLSEGSPVVHE

-505 RFKGLKTLS
+505 RYKGLKTLS
-514 LSGNETEFLTLEYAE
+514 LSGTDTEFLILEYAD

-542 ISRYSGASEENA
+542 VSRYSGASEENA
-554 PLYRLGGEQWKNIK
+554 PLHHLGGEAWKNIK
-568 RRAAERARD
+568 RRAAKRARD

-592 QGHQYQIE
+592 QGFKYTIDSIE
-600 HLEMNSFSST
+600 FNAFCDS

-617 DQQKAID
+617 DQLKAIE
-624 DVADDMQSTRPMDR
+624 DVITDMESSRPMDR

-660 NTGKQ
+660 NAGKQ

-675 ASQHYQNFSDRFADW
+675 SSQHFQSFNDRFAEL
-690 PIQVELLSRFVTAKN
+690 PISIENLSRFVSIKK
-705 QKEILAGLEDGKV
+705 QKEVLAGLEKGTV

-726 LFSASIKFDNLG
+726 LFNSAINFKNLG
-738 LIVVDEEQRF
+738 LVIVDEEQRF

-753 ELLKKLRTEVDVLT
+753 EILKKMRTEVDILT

-788 IIATPPNHRLTIKT
+788 IIATPPNHRLAIKT
-802 FVGTWNNHMIQE
+802 FVGAWNDHMIQE
-814 ACMREMKRGGQV
+814 ACMREMKRGGQI

-831 EVKSIEKVAKD
+831 EVKTIEKTAKD
-842 LQQLLPDISIRIAH
+842 IQQLLPDSAIRIAH
-856 GQMPEKDLE
+856 GQMPEKELE

-875 FSILLCTTIIEN
+875 FSILVCTTIIEN

-893 ANTIIINRADKLGL
+893 ANTIVINRADKLGL

-932 RNVMTG
+932 RTVMTA
-938 DAVKRLE
+938 DAIKRLE
-945 AIESLEELGVGFTLA
+945 AIESLEDLGVGFTLA

-977 SGQIQEIGFSLYNE
+977 SGQIHEVGFTLYNE

-997 AALKAGKI
+997 EALKAGEI
-1005 PNLDQPLDQGI
+1005 PDLDQPLDQGI
-1016 EVDLGVPAL
+1016 EVNLGVPAL
-1025 LPNDY
+1025 IPDDY
-1030 LPDVHARLV
+1030 LPDIHGRLV
-1039 MYKRISSAKTDD
+1039 MYKRIASAKTTD

-1063 YGLLPEFAKNLF
+1063 YGLMPEFAKNLF
-1075 LVTHLKLLA
+1075 LVTHVKLLA

-1089 SRVEMGAEN
+1089 SRIEMSHEN

-1103 GQSPNIDTAK
+1103 GKSPNIDTTK

-1119 QEPDTYKLDGSQKL
+1119 EQPDTYKLDGSEKL
-1133 TIYTETDDIAERID
+1133 TIYTETENIEERID

>member
-1 MNHILHS
+1 MS
-8 YISMNIFTPPLPA
+8 IFNPPLPD
-21 KEHSHITWGRTYG
+21 KKHSHVTWGRTYG
-34 CSKGLAI
+34 CSKGLAL
-41 AKAIEQFAGLTLIIT
+41 AKAIEQFSGLTLIIAPDIQT
-56 PNAQSAHSLENE
+56 AHSLESE
-68 LIFFCK
+68 LTFFCK
-74 EEIDIFI
+74 PGIEIYL
-81 FPDSETLPY
+81 FPDSETLAY

-103 ILTLSSLP
+103 ILALSALP
-111 KSKHGAL
+111 KTKQGAL
-118 IISASSILSK
+118 IISAGTILSK
-128 IAPKDFILG
+128 LASKDFILG
-137 QSLDLKVTDQ
+137 QSLNLSTNDQ
-147 IDLEEFKQ
+147 LDLEGFKQ
-155 RLIKA
+155 TLIKA
-160 GYQYVSQVMSHG
+160 GYQYVSQVITHG

-182 LFPMGAKHPYRIDL
+182 LFPMGSKQPYRIDL

-201 ETIRSFNAETQL
+201 ETIRTFIPETQV
-213 SIDKVNSFQVLP
+213 SIEKVASFQVLP
-225 AREFPTDENSIKR
+225 AREFPTDEKAIKR

-255 IYRGVSNNNLPSGV
+255 IYRGVSNNNLPSGI
-269 EYYLPLFCQDTSTFF
+269 EYYLPLFCEETSNFF
-284 DFIPDNSQLV
+284 EYIPDNSQLA

-299 AEIASDFEEEVFS
+299 VDVATDFENDVFY

-330 LWISAEFFA
+330 LWISSDYFE
-339 KSLLNFNTIQL
+339 KSIFKFNTIKL

-355 ESLHRDQYN
+355 EQLHRDQYN
-364 FNAQALPTL
+364 FDAQALPTL
-373 TINSRIKDPASELLR
+373 TINSRIKDPASELIR
-388 FIENNENKILFLAE
+388 FIENSGNKVLFLAE

-409 LLDVLK
+409 ILDILK
-415 GFNLNP
+415 DFKITP
-421 VVIQSWQEFI
+421 TVVNSWHEFLDNKPTLSI
-431 EQDHSLAIT
+431 AL
-440 IGPLEDGLLLQQD
+440 GPLDNGLILQQE
-453 KIALI
+453 KIAII

-473 RRRQIRDAESLIKN
+473 RRRQIRDAEFLIKN

-505 RFKGLKTLS
+505 RFRGLKTLS
-514 LSGNETEFLTLEYAE
+514 LSGTDTEFLTLEYAD

-542 ISRYSGASEENA
+542 VSRYGGASEDNA
-554 PLYRLGGEQWKNIK
+554 PLHHLGGEAWKNIK
-568 RRAAERARD
+568 RRAAKRARD

-592 QGHQYQIE
+592 QGYQYKVDHIE
-600 HLEMNSFSST
+600 YNAFCSD

-617 DQQKAID
+617 DQLKAIE
-624 DVADDMQSTRPMDR
+624 DVMHDMESTRPMDR
-638 VVCGDVG
+638 VICGDVG

-660 NTGKQ
+660 NSGKQ

-675 ASQHYQNFSDRFADW
+675 CTQHFQTFSDRFADL
-690 PIQVELLSRFVTAKN
+690 PIEIECLSRFIPAKK
-705 QKEILAGLEDGKV
+705 QKQVLAGLESGSV
-718 DIVIGTHK
+718 DIVIGTHR
-726 LFSASIKFDNLG
+726 LFNTSIKFTKLG
-738 LIVVDEEQRF
+738 LVIVDEEQRF

-753 ELLKKLRTEVDVLT
+753 ELLKKMRTEVDILT

-788 IIATPPNHRLTIKT
+788 IIATPPTQRLAIKT
-802 FVGTWNNHMIQE
+802 FVGIWNDNMIQE

-831 EVKSIEKVAKD
+831 EVKSIEKVTKD
-842 LQQLLPDISIRIAH
+842 IQQLLPGSSIRIAH
-856 GQMPEKDLE
+856 GQMPEKELE

-875 FSILLCTTIIEN
+875 FSILVCTTIIEN

-923 AYAYLIAPP
+923 AYAYLMAPP
-932 RNVMTG
+932 RASMTP

-945 AIESLEELGVGFTLA
+945 AIESLEDLGVGFTLA

-977 SGQIQEIGFSLYNE
+977 SGQIHEVGFTLYNE
-991 LLGRAV
+991 LLSRAV
-997 AALKAGKI
+997 EALKAGEI
-1005 PNLDQPLDQGI
+1005 PDLDQPLDQGI
-1016 EVDLGVPAL
+1016 EINLGIPAL
-1025 LPNDY
+1025 IPDDY
-1030 LPDVHARLV
+1030 LPDIHGRLV
-1039 MYKRISSAKTDD
+1039 MYKRISSAKTND
-1051 DLDDLEIELIDR
+1051 DLDDIEIELIDR

-1089 SRVEMGAEN
+1089 SRIEAGHEN
-1098 ARIHF
+1098 VRIHF
-1103 GQSPNIDTAK
+1103 GKSPKIDTTK

-1119 QEPDTYKLDGSQKL
+1119 QQPDTYKLDGSEKL
-1133 TIYTETDDIAERID
+1133 TVYTETENIRERID
-1147 TIVNLLNDLQLKQA
+1147 TIVNLLNDLQLQQA

>member
-1 MNHILHS
+1 MS
-8 YISMNIFTPPLPA
+8 IFNPPLPG
-21 KEHSHITWGRTYG
+21 KNHSHVTWGRTYG
-34 CSKGLAI
+34 CSKGLAL
-41 AKAIEQFAGLTLIIT
+41 AKAVEQFSGLTLIIT
-56 PNAQSAHSLENE
+56 PDIQAAHNLESE
-68 LIFFCK
+68 LTFFCNQGI
-74 EEIDIFI
+74 EIYL
-81 FPDSETLPY
+81 FPDSETLAY

-103 ILTLSSLP
+103 ILALSALP
-111 KSKHGAL
+111 KTKQGAL
-118 IISASSILSK
+118 IISAGTILSK
-128 IAPKDFILG
+128 LAAKDFILG
-137 QSLDLKVTDQ
+137 QSINLAVSDQ
-147 IDLEEFKQ
+147 LNIEAFKKT
-155 RLIKA
+155 LVKA
-160 GYQYVSQVMSHG
+160 GYQYVSQVMTHG

-182 LFPMGAKHPYRIDL
+182 LFPMGSNQPYRIDL

-201 ETIRSFNAETQL
+201 ETIRTFNPETQV
-213 SIDKVNSFQVLP
+213 SIDKVESFQVLP
-225 AREFPTDENSIKR
+225 AREFPTDEKAIKR

-255 IYRGVSNNNLPSGV
+255 IYRGVSNNNLPSGI
-269 EYYLPLFCQDTSTFF
+269 EYYLPLFCEKTSNFF
-284 DFIPDNSQLV
+284 DYLPDNSQLV

-299 AEIASDFEEEVFS
+299 VDIATDFENDVFH
-312 RYEQRKYDL
+312 RYEQRKYDI

-330 LWISAEFFA
+330 LWISSDYFE
-339 KSLLNFNTIQL
+339 KSIFKLNTIKL

-355 ESLHRDQYN
+355 EQLHRDQYN
-364 FNAQALPTL
+364 FDAQALPTL
-373 TINSRIKDPASELLR
+373 TINSRIKDPASELIR
-388 FIENNENKILFLAE
+388 FIESSGNKILFLAE

-409 LLDVLK
+409 VLDVLK
-415 GFNLNP
+415 GFQVTP
-421 VVIQSWQEFI
+421 TVVGSWHEFL
-431 EQDHSLAIT
+431 EKDHALAIAL
-440 IGPLEDGLLLQQD
+440 GPLDSGLILQQE
-453 KIALI
+453 KIAI
-458 TESNLFGARAKQKRR
+458 VTESNLFGARAKQKRR

-487 LSDLSEGSPIVHE
+487 LSDLSEGSPVVHE

-514 LSGNETEFLTLEYAE
+514 LSGTDTEFLTLEYADS
-529 GDILYVPVSSLHL
+529 DILYVPVSSLHL
-542 ISRYSGASEENA
+542 VSRYSGASEENA
-554 PLYRLGGEQWKNIK
+554 PLHHLGGEAWKNIK
-568 RRAAERARD
+568 RRAAQRARD

-592 QGHQYQIE
+592 LGFQYKIDHIE
-600 HLEMNSFSST
+600 NNAFCST

-617 DQQKAID
+617 DQLKAIE
-624 DVADDMQSTRPMDR
+624 DVTQDMESTRPMDR
-638 VVCGDVG
+638 VICGDVG

-660 NTGKQ
+660 NAGKQ

-675 ASQHYQNFSDRFADW
+675 CSQHFQTFSDRFADL
-690 PIQVELLSRFVTAKN
+690 PIEIECLSRFIPAKK
-705 QKEILAGLEDGKV
+705 QKEVLVSLESGNV
-718 DIVIGTHK
+718 DVVIGTHK
-726 LFSASIKFDNLG
+726 LFNTSIKFKNLG
-738 LIVVDEEQRF
+738 LVIVDEEQRF

-753 ELLKKLRTEVDVLT
+753 EILKKMRTEVDILT

-788 IIATPPNHRLTIKT
+788 IIATPPNQRLAIKT
-802 FVGTWNNHMIQE
+802 FVGTWNDNMIQE

-831 EVKSIEKVAKD
+831 EVKTIEKVAKD
-842 LQQLLPDISIRIAH
+842 IQQLLPDSTIRIAH
-856 GQMPEKDLE
+856 GQMPEKELE

-875 FSILLCTTIIEN
+875 FSILVCTTIIEN

-932 RNVMTG
+932 RAAMTS

-945 AIESLEELGVGFTLA
+945 AIESLEDLGAGFTLA

-977 SGQIQEIGFSLYNE
+977 SGQIHEVGFTLYNE

-997 AALKAGKI
+997 EALKAGEI
-1005 PNLDQPLDQGI
+1005 PDLDQPLDQGI
-1016 EVDLGVPAL
+1016 EVNLGVPAL
-1025 LPNDY
+1025 IPDDY
-1030 LPDVHARLV
+1030 LPDIHGRLV
-1039 MYKRISSAKTDD
+1039 MYKRIASAKTND

-1089 SRVEMGAEN
+1089 SRIEMSHET

-1103 GQSPNIDTAK
+1103 GKSPKIDTTK

-1119 QEPDTYKLDGSQKL
+1119 QEPDTYKLDGSEKL
-1133 TIYTETDDIAERID
+1133 TIYTETENITERID

>member
-1 MNHILHS
+1 MS
-8 YISMNIFTPPLPA
+8 IFNPPLPGN
-21 KEHSHITWGRTYG
+21 EHSHVTWGRTYG
-34 CSKGLAI
+34 CSKGLAL
-41 AKAIEQFAGLTLIIT
+41 AKAVEQFNGLTLIIT
-56 PNAQSAHSLENE
+56 PDIQTAHSLESE
-68 LIFFCK
+68 LKFFC
-74 EEIDIFI
+74 IQGINI
-81 FPDSETLPY
+81 YLFPDLETLPY

-103 ILTLSSLP
+103 ILALSALP
-111 KSKHGAL
+111 KTQQGAL
-118 IISASSILSK
+118 IISAGTILSK
-128 IAPKDFILG
+128 LASKDFILG
-137 QSLDLKVTDQ
+137 QTLNLKINDQ
-147 IDLEEFKQ
+147 LHLENFKHT
-155 RLIKA
+155 LTKA
-160 GYQYVSQVMSHG
+160 GYQYVSQVVTHG

-182 LFPMGAKHPYRIDL
+182 LFPMGSNHPYRIDL

-201 ETIRSFNAETQL
+201 ETIRIFNPETQV
-213 SIDKVNSFQVLP
+213 STDKVGTLQVLP
-225 AREFPTDENSIKR
+225 AREFPTDENAIKR

-250 PNNSV
+250 PNKSV
-255 IYRGVSNNNLPSGV
+255 IYRGVSNNNLPAGI
-269 EYYLPLFCQDTSTFF
+269 EYYLPLFCEETSTFF
-284 DFIPDNSQLV
+284 DFIPENSQLV

-299 AEIASDFEEEVFS
+299 VDIAMDFENDVFY

-330 LWISAEFFA
+330 VWISTDFFE
-339 KSLLNFNTIQL
+339 KNLFKFNTIKL

-355 ESLHRDQYN
+355 EHLHRDQYN
-364 FNAQALPTL
+364 FDAQALPTL
-373 TINSRIKDPASELLR
+373 TINSRIKDPASELIR
-388 FIENNENKILFLAE
+388 FIESGTKKILFLAE
-402 SPGRREY
+402 SAGRREY
-409 LLDVLK
+409 ILDVLK
-415 GFNLNP
+415 GFKIIP
-421 VVIQSWQEFI
+421 TVVDSWPEFLSS
-431 EQDHSLAIT
+431 ELSLAIT
-440 IGPLEDGLLLQQD
+440 LGPLDDGLLLQQEN
-453 KIALI
+453 IAII
-458 TESNLFGARAKQKRR
+458 TESNLFGAKAKQKRK

-487 LSDLSEGSPIVHE
+487 LSDLSEGSPVVHE

-505 RFKGLKTLS
+505 RYKGLKTLS
-514 LSGNETEFLTLEYAE
+514 LSGTDTEFLILEYAE

-542 ISRYSGASEENA
+542 VSRYSGASEENA
-554 PLYRLGGEQWKNIK
+554 PLHHLGGDAWKNIK
-568 RRAAERARD
+568 RRAAKRAQD

-592 QGHQYQIE
+592 QGFQYKIDVIE
-600 HLEMNSFSST
+600 FNAFCNS

-617 DQQKAID
+617 DQLKAIE
-624 DVADDMQSTRPMDR
+624 DVISDMESKRPMDR

-660 NTGKQ
+660 NAGKQ

-675 ASQHYQNFSDRFADW
+675 SSQHFQNFSDRFADLA
-690 PIQVELLSRFVTAKN
+690 IEIETLSRFVPAKK
-705 QKEILAGLEDGKV
+705 QKQVLTGLEDGQV

-726 LFSASIKFDNLG
+726 LFNSAIKFKNLG
-738 LIVVDEEQRF
+738 LVIVDEEQRF

-753 ELLKKLRTEVDVLT
+753 EILKKMRTEVDILT

-788 IIATPPNHRLTIKT
+788 IIATPPNLRLAIKT
-802 FVGTWNNHMIQE
+802 FVGTWNDGMIQE

-831 EVKSIEKVAKD
+831 EVKTIEKAAKD
-842 LQQLLPDISIRIAH
+842 IQQLLPDSAIRIAH
-856 GQMPEKDLE
+856 GQMPEKELE

-875 FSILLCTTIIEN
+875 FSILVCTTIIEN

-932 RNVMTG
+932 RPAMTA

-945 AIESLEELGVGFTLA
+945 AIESLEDLGVGFTLA

-977 SGQIQEIGFSLYNE
+977 SGQIHEVGFTLYNE

-997 AALKAGKI
+997 EALKAGEI
-1005 PNLDQPLDQGI
+1005 PDLDQPMDQGI
-1016 EVDLGVPAL
+1016 EVNLGVPAL
-1025 LPNDY
+1025 IPDDY
-1030 LPDVHARLV
+1030 LPDIHGRLV
-1039 MYKRISSAKTDD
+1039 MYKRIASAKTSD

-1089 SRVEMGAEN
+1089 SRIEMSHET

-1103 GQSPNIDTAK
+1103 GKSPNIDTTK

-1119 QEPDTYKLDGSQKL
+1119 EQPDTYKLDGSEKL
-1133 TIYTETDDIAERID
+1133 TVYTETENIGERID

>member
-1 MNHILHS
+1 MS
-8 YISMNIFTPPLPA
+8 IFNPPLPS
-21 KEHSHITWGRTYG
+21 KEHHHVTWGRTYG
-34 CSKGLAI
+34 CSKGLAL
-41 AKAIEQFAGLTLIIT
+41 AKAVEQFSGLTVMIT
-56 PNAQSAHSLENE
+56 PDIQTAHNLESE
-68 LIFFCK
+68 LEFFCK
-74 EEIDIFI
+74 QEIDIYL
-81 FPDSETLPY
+81 FPDMETLPY

-103 ILTLSSLP
+103 IHALASLP
-111 KSKHGAL
+111 KTKQGAL
-118 IISASSILSK
+118 IISAGTMLSK
-128 IAPKDFILG
+128 LASKDFILG
-137 QSLDLKVTDQ
+137 QSLHLKINDQ
-147 IDLEEFKQ
+147 LDLETFKQ
-155 RLIKA
+155 TLSKA

-172 EFAVR
+172 EYAVR

-182 LFPMGAKHPYRIDL
+182 LFPMGSDLPYRIDL

-201 ETIRSFNAETQL
+201 ETIRIFNPETQV
-213 SIDKVNSFQVLP
+213 STDKIDSFQILP
-225 AREFPTDENSIKR
+225 AREFPTDEKAVKR

-255 IYRGVSNNNLPSGV
+255 IYRGVSNNHLPAGV
-269 EYYLPLFCQDTSTFF
+269 EYYLPLFCDETSTFF
-284 DFIPDNSQLV
+284 DYIPENSQLV
-294 LIEDI
+294 LIEDVVDI
-299 AEIASDFEEEVFS
+299 ATDFENETFS
-312 RYEQRKYDL
+312 RYEQRKYDT

-330 LWISAEFFA
+330 LWMSSENFETNIF
-339 KSLLNFNTIQL
+339 KFNTIKL

-355 ESLHRDQYN
+355 EQLHRDQYN
-364 FNAQALPTL
+364 FDAQPLPTL

-388 FIENNENKILFLAE
+388 FIETENKKILFLAE
-402 SPGRREY
+402 SAGRREY
-409 LLDVLK
+409 ILEVLK
-415 GFNLNP
+415 SFNLKP
-421 VVIQSWQEFI
+421 VIINSWQEFLQS
-431 EQDHSLAIT
+431 EQTLAIT
-440 IGPLEDGLLLQQD
+440 LGPIDDGIYLQQGN
-453 KIALI
+453 IAI
-458 TESNLFGARAKQKRR
+458 VTESNLFGAKAKQKRK

-487 LSDLSEGSPIVHE
+487 LSDLTEGSPVVHE

-514 LSGNETEFLTLEYAE
+514 LSGTDTEFLTLEYAD

-542 ISRYSGASEENA
+542 VSRYSGASEENA
-554 PLYRLGGEQWKNIK
+554 PLHHLGGEAWKNIK
-568 RRAAERARD
+568 RRAAKRARD

-592 QGHQYQIE
+592 KGFQYKIDAIE
-600 HLEMNSFSST
+600 YNAFCNS

-617 DQQKAID
+617 DQLKAIED
-624 DVADDMQSTRPMDR
+624 ATADMESTRPMDR
-638 VVCGDVG
+638 VICGDVG

-660 NTGKQ
+660 NAGKQ

-675 ASQHYQNFSDRFADW
+675 SSQHFQSFCDRYADL
-690 PIQVELLSRFVTAKN
+690 PIQIENLSRFVSAKK
-705 QKEILAGLEDGKV
+705 QKQVLAGLEEGSV

-726 LFSASIKFDNLG
+726 LFNAAIKFNNLG
-738 LIVVDEEQRF
+738 LVIVDEEQRF

-753 ELLKKLRTEVDVLT
+753 ELLKKMRTEVDILT

-788 IIATPPNHRLTIKT
+788 IIATPPNQRLAIKT
-802 FVGTWNNHMIQE
+802 FVGTWNDHMIQE
-814 ACMREMKRGGQV
+814 ACMREMKRGGQI

-831 EVKSIEKVAKD
+831 EVKTIEKIAKD
-842 LQQLLPDISIRIAH
+842 IQQLLPDSSIRIAH
-856 GQMPEKDLE
+856 GQMPEKNLE

-875 FSILLCTTIIEN
+875 FSILVCTTIIEN

-932 RNVMTG
+932 RTAMTP

-945 AIESLEELGVGFTLA
+945 AIESLEDLGVGFTLA

-977 SGQIQEIGFSLYNE
+977 SGQIHEVGFTLYNE

-997 AALKAGKI
+997 EALKAGEI
-1005 PNLDQPLDQGI
+1005 PDLDQPMDQGI
-1016 EVDLGVPAL
+1016 EVNLGVPTL
-1025 LPNDY
+1025 IEDDY
-1030 LPDVHARLV
+1030 LPDIHGRLV
-1039 MYKRISSAKTDD
+1039 MYKRIASAKTND

-1084 SSFGV
+1084 ESFGV
-1089 SRVEMGAEN
+1089 SRIEMNHEN

-1103 GQSPNIDTAK
+1103 GKSPNIDTEK

-1119 QEPDTYKLDGSQKL
+1119 SQPETYKLDGAEKL
-1133 TIYTETDDIAERID
+1133 TIYTETDTITERID

>member
-1 MNHILHS
+1 
-8 YISMNIFTPPLPA
+8 MNIFNPPLPG
-21 KEHSHITWGRTYG
+21 KGHTHITWGRTYG
-34 CSKGLAI
+34 CSKGLAL
-41 AKAIEQFAGLTLIIT
+41 AKAIEQFSGLTLIIT
-56 PNAQSAHSLENE
+56 PNIQSAHTLESE
-68 LIFFCK
+68 LTFFC
-74 EEIDIFI
+74 DISTNIFM

-103 ILTLSSLP
+103 VLTLCSLP
-111 KSKHGAL
+111 NVDQGAL
-118 IISASSILSK
+118 IISASTILSRL
-128 IAPKDFILG
+128 APKSFILG
-137 QSLDLKVTDQ
+137 QTLNLNINDKV
-147 IDLEEFKQ
+147 DLETFKQ
-155 RLIKA
+155 TLVKA

-182 LFPMGAKHPYRIDL
+182 LYPMGCRLPYRIDL

-201 ETIRSFNAETQL
+201 ETIRTFNPENQV
-213 SIDKVNSFQVLP
+213 SIDKVESIQILP
-225 AREFPTDENSIKR
+225 AREFPTDENSIRR

-250 PNNSV
+250 PNKSI
-255 IYRGVSNNNLPSGV
+255 IYRDVSNNNLPAGI
-269 EYYLPLFCQDTSTFF
+269 EYYLPLFCEETSTFF
-284 DFIPDNSQLV
+284 DYIPTNCQLV

-299 AEIASDFEEEVFS
+299 VDIANDFENEVFY

-330 LWISAEFFA
+330 LWISTESFE
-339 KSLLNFNTIQL
+339 KNIYKFNTIRL

-355 ESLHRDQYN
+355 EQLHRDQYN
-364 FNAQALPTL
+364 FDTHVLPNL
-373 TINSRIKDPASELLR
+373 TINTRIKDPATELKR
-388 FIENNENKILFLAE
+388 FINNNTYKILFLAE

-415 GFNLNP
+415 GFEIQPTVVKDWQDFLRQE
-421 VVIQSWQEFI
+421 VVI
-431 EQDHSLAIT
+431 AIT
-440 IGPLEDGLLLQQD
+440 IGPLEEGLLLQQD
-453 KIALI
+453 KIAII
-458 TESNLFGARAKQKRR
+458 TESNLFGIRAKQKRR
-473 RRRQIRDAESLIKN
+473 RRRQIRDAEALIKN
-487 LSDLSEGSPIVHE
+487 LSDLSDGSPVVHE

-505 RFKGLKTLS
+505 RYKGLKTLT
-514 LSGNETEFLTLEYAE
+514 LSGTETEFLTLEYAD

-542 ISRYSGASEENA
+542 ISRYTGASEENA
-554 PLYRLGGEQWKNIK
+554 PLHRLGGDVWKNIK
-568 RRAAERARD
+568 RRAAKRARD
-577 VAAELLDIYSRREAK
+577 VAAELLDIYSLREAK
-592 QGHQYQIE
+592 QGYQYTVDHQE
-600 HLEMNSFSST
+600 LNSFCTT
-610 FPYEETP
+610 FAYEETP

-624 DVADDMQSTRPMDR
+624 DVVTDMESPRPMDR

-650 VAMRAAFIAA
+650 VAMRSAFVAALA
-660 NTGKQ
+660 GKQ

-675 ASQHYQNFSDRFADW
+675 ASQHFQSFSDRFADW
-690 PIQVELLSRFVTAKN
+690 PLRIEYISRFLSTKN
-705 QKEILAGLEDGKV
+705 QKLVMTGLEEGTV

-726 LFSASIKFDNLG
+726 LLSSNIKFKNLG

-753 ELLKKLRTEVDVLT
+753 EILKKMRTEVDVLT

-788 IIATPPNHRLTIKT
+788 IIATPPNHRHAIKT
-802 FVGTWNNHMIQE
+802 FVSTWNNNMIQE
-814 ACMREMKRGGQV
+814 ACLRELKRGGQV

-831 EVKSIEKVAKD
+831 EVKTIEKVAKD
-842 LQQLLPDISIRIAH
+842 IQQLLPDTTIKIAH
-856 GQMPEKDLE
+856 GQMPERDLE

-875 FSILLCTTIIEN
+875 FSILVCTTIIEN

-923 AYAYLIAPP
+923 AYAYLISPP
-932 RNVMTG
+932 RTLMTA

-945 AIESLEELGVGFTLA
+945 AIESLEDLGVGFTLA

-977 SGQIQEIGFSLYNE
+977 SGQIQEIGFTLYNE

-997 AALKAGKI
+997 AALKAGDI
-1005 PNLDQPLDQGI
+1005 PELDQPFDQGI

-1025 LPNDY
+1025 LPEDY
-1030 LPDVHARLV
+1030 VPDVHTRLV
-1039 MYKRISSAKTDD
+1039 LYKRIASAKTID
-1051 DLDDLEIELIDR
+1051 DLDDLEVELIDR
-1063 YGLLPEFAKNLF
+1063 FGLLPEYAKNLF
-1075 LVTHLKLLA
+1075 QVTQLKLIA
-1084 SSFGV
+1084 SSYGV
-1089 SRVEMGAEN
+1089 TRIEMGHEV
-1098 ARIHF
+1098 ARLRF
-1103 GQSPNIDTAK
+1103 AKSPNIDVTK
-1113 ILELIL
+1113 LLSLI
-1119 QEPDTYKLDGSQKL
+1119 QNQPDMYKLDGSEKL
-1133 TIYTETDDIAERID
+1133 TIYTETNNTQERID
-1147 TIVNLLNDLQLKQA
+1147 TIVGLLNDLQLKQA